1 MPQIIT
7 YWLCPTLTARGNLSS
22 VINGLA
28 MRFDAPVFEP
38 HVTVFTTAVLDKDPA
53 ETLEQL
59 RLDGPLQLSVR
70 GLDCTDEFTKTLFI
84 QFEPDAGLSRL
95 SEELRSR
102 AGTESE
108 DELNPHLSLIYKDMS
123 PHAKQE
129 LAGQIY
135 IPFSE
140 IAFDSIKAVL
150 SPAKITS
157 REDVESWRTVAER
170 SLG

>member
-1 MPQIIT
+1 MQ
-7 YWLCPTLTARGNLSS
+7 ARGNLSA
-22 VINGLA
+22 IIKGLA

-38 HVTVFTTAVLDKDPA
+38 HVTVFTTAASDRDPA

-59 RLDGPLQLSVR
+59 RLDRTFQLSVR
-70 GLDCTDEFTKTLFI
+70 GLDCSDEFTKTLFI

-95 SEELRSR
+95 SEDLRGAS
-102 AGTESE
+102 GSESE
-108 DELNPHLSLIYKDMS
+108 CELNPHLSLIYKDMS

-140 IAFDSIKAVL
+140 IAFDLIKAVL
-150 SPAKITS
+150 SPAEIKS
-157 REDVESWRTVAER
+157 HEDVEAWRTVAER
-170 SLG
+170 NLTG